1 MSLTD
6 RLKSLVTPAAQ
17 PDEPPAPFVVGV
29 ARSGT
34 TLLRL
39 MLDAH
44 PELAIPPETH
54 FIPKVAKAMGE
65 LPKTV
70 GEGEMRRRALAEI
83 TGHRRWPD
91 FGLDARELDR
101 RFDHTE
107 PFNATNAL
115 RAFYRLYAEKQ
126 GKPRW
131 GDKSPS
137 YVRRMRRVHAVL
149 PESRFIH
156 LIRDGRD
163 VALSQLEVHH
173 GNDEV
178 AAVAA
183 EWVEGIEKARRV
195 GARIGDAYMEVRYE
209 DLVAD
214 PQPILERICGR
225 IGLEFDSGMLEYHR
239 GAEERLAETVRDLSR
254 GEGAAVTAEQRAAQH
269 RNVSK
274 PPQRER
280 AGRWRK
286 DMSATQ
292 RDAFEEVAG
301 VLLADLGY
309 DVGTGQVSDAQA

>member
-6 RLKSLVTPAAQ
+6 RLKSILSEPAEPEQ
-17 PDEPPAPFVVGV
+17 PPAPFVVGV

-54 FIPKVAKAMGE
+54 FIPKLAKAMGE
-65 LPKTV
+65 LPKSV
-70 GEGEMRRRALAEI
+70 GEQEMRRRAHDVI

-91 FGLDARELDR
+91 FGLDAGELDR

-107 PFNATNAL
+107 PFNATHAL
-115 RAFYRLYAEKQ
+115 RAFYALYAEKQ

-149 PESRFIH
+149 PESHFIH

-178 AAVAA
+178 TAAAT
-183 EWVEGIEKARRV
+183 EWVEGVEKARQV
-195 GARIGDAYMEVRYE
+195 GGGIGDSYMEVRYE

-214 PQPILERICGR
+214 PRPNLELICDR
-225 IGLEFDSGMLEYHR
+225 IGLSFDPAMLEYHR
-239 GAEERLAETVRDLSR
+239 GAEERMAETVRDMER
-254 GEGAAVTAEQRAAQH
+254 GEGAVTAEQRAKQH
-269 RNVSK
+269 ENVSK
-274 PPQRER
+274 PPQRDR
-280 AGRWRK
+280 AGRWRR
-286 DMSATQ
+286 DMSAEQQ
-292 RDAFEEVAG
+292 RAFESVAG
-301 VLLADLGY
+301 NLLADLGY
-309 DVGTGQVSDAQA
+309 ELAVQP

>member
-1 MSLTD
+1 MALTD
-6 RLKSLVTPAAQ
+6 RLRSMLKPPVE

-54 FIPKVAKAMGE
+54 FIPKLAKAMGE
-65 LPKTV
+65 IPKSA
-70 GEGEMRRRALAEI
+70 GEDEMRRRAHAVI
-83 TGHRRWPD
+83 TEHRRWPD
-91 FGLDARELDR
+91 FGLDAHELDR

-107 PFNATNAL
+107 PFNATHAL
-115 RAFYRLYAEKQ
+115 RAFYALYAEQQ

-137 YVRRMRRVHAVL
+137 YVRRIRRVHAVL
-149 PESRFIH
+149 PEAHFIH

-173 GNDEV
+173 GNDKV
-178 AAVAA
+178 VDAAT

-195 GARIGDAYMEVRYE
+195 GGGIGEAYMEVRYE
-209 DLVAD
+209 DLVSG
-214 PQPILERICGR
+214 PRPVLERVCAR
-225 IGLEFDSGMLEYHR
+225 IDLDFDPAMLDYHR
-239 GAEERLAETVRDLSR
+239 GAEDRMAETVRDMSR
-254 GEGAAVTAEQRAAQH
+254 GEGQITAEQRARQH
-269 RNVSK
+269 ENVSK
-274 PPQRER
+274 PPQRGR

-286 DMSATQ
+286 DMSAEQ
-292 RDAFEEVAG
+292 QAAFESVAG
-301 VLLADLGY
+301 ALLADLGY
-309 DVGTGQVSDAQA
+309 EVGHSRP

>member
-1 MSLTD
+1 MPLSD
-6 RLKSLVTPAAQ
+6 RFRSILRPPEE
-17 PDEPPAPFVVGV
+17 PDQPPAPFVVGV

-54 FIPKVAKAMGE
+54 FIPKLAKAMGE
-65 LPKTV
+65 LPKSV
-70 GEGEMRRRALAEI
+70 GEGEMRRRAHDVI

-91 FGLDARELDR
+91 FGLDADELDR

-107 PFNATNAL
+107 PFNTTNAL
-115 RAFYRLYAEKQ
+115 RTFYGLYAEKQ

-149 PESRFIH
+149 PEARFVH

-178 AAVAA
+178 ADAA
-183 EWVEGIEKARRV
+183 TEWVEGIEKARK
-195 GARIGDAYMEVRYE
+195 IGDRIPDEYLEVRYE

-214 PQPILERICGR
+214 PEPVLRRVCDVID
-225 IGLEFDSGMLEYHR
+225 LEFDPAMLEYHR
-239 GAEERLAETVRDLSR
+239 SADERMSETVRDLSR
-254 GEGAAVTAEQRAAQH
+254 GDDSAVTAEQRAAQH
-269 RNVSK
+269 ANVSK
-274 PPQRER
+274 PPQTDR

-286 DMSATQ
+286 DMTPEQVA
-292 RDAFEEVAG
+292 AFEAVAG
-301 VLLADLGY
+301 DLLTDLGY
-309 DVGTGQVSDAQA
+309 ELSG

>member
-1 MSLTD
+1 MGLTD
-6 RLKSLVTPAAQ
+6 RLKSILSEPAE
-17 PDEPPAPFVVGV
+17 PVPPPAPFVVGV

-54 FIPKVAKAMGE
+54 FIPKLAKAMGE
-65 LPKTV
+65 IPKEA
-70 GEGEMRRRALAEI
+70 GEQEMRRRAHAVI
-83 TGHRRWPD
+83 TEHRRWPD
-91 FGLDARELDR
+91 FGLDPKELDR

-107 PFNATNAL
+107 PFNATHAL
-115 RAFYRLYAEKQ
+115 RAFYTLYAEKQ

-149 PESRFIH
+149 PEAHFIH

-178 AAVAA
+178 ADAA
-183 EWVEGIEKARRV
+183 TEWVEGIEKARK
-195 GARIGDAYMEVRYE
+195 IGGGIGEEYMEVRYE
-209 DLVAD
+209 DLVED
-214 PQPILERICGR
+214 PQPVLERICAR
-225 IGLEFDSGMLEYHR
+225 IDLAFDPAMLEYHR
-239 GAEERLAETVRDLSR
+239 GAEERMAETVRDMER
-254 GEGAAVTAEQRAAQH
+254 GEGAVTAEQRAKQH
-269 RNVSK
+269 ENVSK
-274 PPQRER
+274 PPQRSR

-286 DMSATQ
+286 DMSADQ
-292 RDAFEEVAG
+292 QAAFEAVAG
-301 VLLADLGY
+301 DLLADLGY
-309 DVGTGQVSDAQA
+309 EVGGAARP

>member
-1 MSLTD
+1 MRLTNPFS
-6 RLKSLVTPAAQ
+6 RRSGA
-17 PDEPPAPFVVGV
+17 PDADQPPAPFVVGV

-44 PELAIPPETH
+44 PDLAIPPETH
-54 FIPKVAKAMGE
+54 FIPKLAKALGE
-65 LPKTV
+65 LPKSV
-70 GEGEMRRRALAEI
+70 GEDELRRRALTLLTE
-83 TGHRRWPD
+83 HRRWPD
-91 FGLDARELDR
+91 FGLDPQELER
-101 RFDHTE
+101 RFEEAE
-107 PFNATNAL
+107 PFEATNAL
-115 RAFYRLYAEKQ
+115 RAFYGLYAEKQ

-178 AAVAA
+178 ADVAA
-183 EWVEGIEKARRV
+183 EWVQGIEKARNAAGRL
-195 GARIGDAYMEVRYE
+195 GDDAYLEVRYE
-209 DLVAD
+209 DLVED
-214 PQPILERICGR
+214 PQPVLERVCAHTE
-225 IGLEFDSGMLEYHR
+225 LDFDPAMLEYHR
-239 GAEERLAETVRDLSR
+239 GAEERLAETVRDFSR

-269 RNVSK
+269 ANVSK

-286 DMSATQ
+286 DMSAEQ
-292 RDAFEEVAG
+292 VAAFEDVAG
-301 VLLADLGY
+301 PLLADLGY
-309 DVGTGQVSDAQA
+309 ELAA